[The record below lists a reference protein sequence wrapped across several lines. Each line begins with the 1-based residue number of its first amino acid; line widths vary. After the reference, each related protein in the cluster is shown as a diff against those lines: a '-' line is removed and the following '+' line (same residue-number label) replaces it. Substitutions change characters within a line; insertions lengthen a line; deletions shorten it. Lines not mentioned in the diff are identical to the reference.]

1 MLELISLA
9 ISDNDISSVL
19 EALAVLNLVQHRGQS
34 KSLQS
39 QNNLENPIYFL
50 KKIVTDP
57 IVFYQ
62 HQDYKSVSIAM
73 REERSQ
79 PLSD

>member
-50 KKIVTDP
+50 YEP
-57 IVFYQ
+57 I
-62 HQDYKSVSIAM
+62 S
-73 REERSQ
+73 
-79 PLSD
+79 LSNTEIIKLCQ